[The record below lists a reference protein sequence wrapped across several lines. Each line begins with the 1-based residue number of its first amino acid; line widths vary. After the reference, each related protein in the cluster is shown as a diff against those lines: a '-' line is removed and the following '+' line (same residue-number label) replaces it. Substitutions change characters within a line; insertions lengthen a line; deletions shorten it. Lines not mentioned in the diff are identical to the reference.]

1 MPNPDGANQSSV
13 KSLVFAGVLAILG
26 ITTVL
31 IVAAAWLGS
40 QMETQLK
47 WTDHT
52 HRVRYLLSGIE
63 ADMVRAESAER
74 GYVLLGKEE
83 FLQGYDAIINIDKQ
97 IEELQAEIS
106 DNAPQVQRCSE
117 LREAVDQKVA
127 FMGRCI
133 SLKRAGQ
140 EAELKAL
147 IASGEGLAR
156 GQAIHRSAAAM
167 DGVESN
173 LLEKRRTILS
183 QTQAGLNWTLLLGLC
198 LDLVVGLTVLS
209 FLTQRLAPLAPAAS
223 FAERIGRGDL
233 TSEPLPVGYRDEVG
247 RVSISLNQMLANL
260 RAAAHQNQNHADT
273 LNGATAKIASATKEQ
288 AVALQQ
294 QSTAMQQTSVTLEEL
309 GQSASQI
316 AERARE
322 VASRAEATSQA
333 AGVGLES
340 VRKSVRSTQ
349 SLVEQVQVVS
359 ERINAL
365 GEKTDAI
372 RSIVL
377 SVNDIAERSNVL
389 ALNAAILAAAAGS
402 EGKSFTV
409 VANEMKS
416 LADQCKEAT
425 VQVRELL
432 GEVERGIQ
440 ASVVLIEEAGKRSMS
455 GSTFTDEAS
464 VSIHQLSSQ
473 VNDSTQAFQQIV
485 AATNQQ
491 RLAFEQV
498 AEALLSIRQATGQSA
513 ATTGQLE
520 ATTRELHR
528 LSSDLVKS
536 LDAYKM
542 ERQG

>member
-1 MPNPDGANQSSV
+1 MPNNQNSSV
-13 KSLVFAGVLAILG
+13 KNLVYAGVLTVLS
-26 ITTVL
+26 ITTIL
-31 IVAAAWLGS
+31 IVSGAWLGS
-40 QMETQLK
+40 QMDNQLR

-52 HRVRYLLSGIE
+52 HQVRRLLAGIE
-63 ADMVRAESAER
+63 GDLVRAESAQR
-74 GYVLLGKEE
+74 AFVLMGKEE
-83 FLQGYDAIINIDKQ
+83 FLSGYDSANDLSKQ
-97 IEELQAEIS
+97 LDSLQQLVA
-106 DNAPQVQRCSE
+106 DNGEQVSRCAA
-117 LREAVDQKVA
+117 LREQVDQKLA

-133 SLKRAGQ
+133 TLKRAGQ
-140 EAELKAL
+140 EAELKTY
-147 IASGEGLAR
+147 IGGGEGLEK
-156 GQAIHRSAAAM
+156 GQAIHRSVATM
-167 DGVESN
+167 DGVESS
-173 LLEKRRTILS
+173 LLESRRASLS
-183 QTQAGLNWTLLLGLC
+183 RTQVGLNWTLLVGLC
-198 LDLVVGLTVLS
+198 VDLVVGLTVLS
-209 FLTQRLAPLAPAAS
+209 VLAQRLAPLGPAAD
-223 FAERIGRGDL
+223 FAERIGKGDL
-233 TSEPLPVGYRDEVG
+233 TSDPLPVRIYDEVG
-247 RVSISLNQMLANL
+247 RVSSSLNHMLTNL
-260 RAAAHQNQNHADT
+260 RAGAHQNQNHADT
-273 LNGATAKIASATKEQ
+273 LNSVTAKIASASREQ

-316 AERARE
+316 ADRARE
-322 VASRAEATSQA
+322 VASRAEATSAA
-333 AGVGLES
+333 AGVGLDS

-349 SLVEQVQVVS
+349 SLVDQVQVVS

-425 VQVRELL
+425 VQVRDLL

-440 ASVVLIEEAGKRSMS
+440 ASVVLIEEAGKRGLS

-464 VSIHQLSSQ
+464 VSIHQLNSQ

-498 AEALLSIRQATGQSA
+498 AEALLSIRQATSQSA
-513 ATTGQLE
+513 SSTQQLE
-520 ATTRELHR
+520 QTTRELHR
-528 LSSDLVKS
+528 LSGELVKS
-536 LDAYKM
+536 LDHYKM
-542 ERQG
+542 DRPG

>member
-1 MPNPDGANQSSV
+1 MPNNQNSSV
-13 KSLVFAGVLAILG
+13 KNLVYAGVLTVLS
-26 ITTVL
+26 ITTIL
-31 IVAAAWLGS
+31 IVSGAWLGS
-40 QMETQLK
+40 QMDNQLR

-52 HRVRYLLSGIE
+52 HEVRRLLAGIE
-63 ADMVRAESAER
+63 GDLVRAESAQR
-74 GYVLLGKEE
+74 AFVLMGKEE
-83 FLQGYDAIINIDKQ
+83 FLSGYDSANDLSKQ
-97 IEELQAEIS
+97 LDSLQQLVA
-106 DNAPQVQRCSE
+106 DNGEQVSRCAA
-117 LREAVDQKVA
+117 LREQVDQKLA

-133 SLKRAGQ
+133 TLKRAGQ
-140 EAELKAL
+140 EAELKTY
-147 IASGEGLAR
+147 IGGGEGLEK
-156 GQAIHRSAAAM
+156 GQAIHRSVATM
-167 DGVESN
+167 DGVESS
-173 LLEKRRTILS
+173 LLESRRASLS
-183 QTQAGLNWTLLLGLC
+183 RTQVGLNWTLLVGLC
-198 LDLVVGLTVLS
+198 VDLVVGLTVLS
-209 FLTQRLAPLAPAAS
+209 VLAQRLAPLGPAAD
-223 FAERIGRGDL
+223 FAERIGKGDL
-233 TSEPLPVGYRDEVG
+233 TSDPLPVRIYDEVG
-247 RVSISLNQMLANL
+247 RVSSSLNHMLSNL
-260 RAAAHQNQNHADT
+260 RAGAHQNQNHADT
-273 LNGATAKIASATKEQ
+273 LNSVTAKIASASREQ

-316 AERARE
+316 ADRARE
-322 VASRAEATSQA
+322 VASRAEATSAA
-333 AGVGLES
+333 AGVGLDS

-349 SLVEQVQVVS
+349 SLVDQVQVVS

-425 VQVRELL
+425 VQVRDLL

-440 ASVVLIEEAGKRSMS
+440 ASVVLIEEAGKRGLS

-464 VSIHQLSSQ
+464 VSIHQLNSQ

-498 AEALLSIRQATGQSA
+498 AEALLSIRQATAQSA
-513 ATTGQLE
+513 SSTQQLE
-520 ATTRELHR
+520 QTTRELHR
-528 LSSDLVKS
+528 LSGELVKS
-536 LDAYKM
+536 LDHYKM
-542 ERQG
+542 DRPG

>member
-1 MPNPDGANQSSV
+1 MPNRQTSSV
-13 KSLVFAGVLAILG
+13 KSWVYLGVITILS

-31 IVAAAWLGS
+31 IVAGAWLGS
-40 QMETQLK
+40 QMDNQLR

-52 HRVRYLLSGIE
+52 HRVRQKLASIE
-63 ADMVRAESAER
+63 GDLVRAESAER
-74 GYVLLGKEE
+74 AFVLMGKEE
-83 FLQGYDAIINIDKQ
+83 FLNGYEAVNDITKRID
-97 IEELQAEIS
+97 ELQQLVA
-106 DNAPQVQRCSE
+106 DNGEQVSRCAS
-117 LREAVDQKVA
+117 LREQVDAKLT

-133 SLKRAGQ
+133 ALKRAGQ
-140 EAELKAL
+140 EAELKNYVG
-147 IASGEGLAR
+147 SGEGLEK
-156 GQAIHRSAAAM
+156 GQAIHRTVATM
-167 DGVESN
+167 DGVESG
-173 LLEKRRTILS
+173 LLETRRSGLS
-183 QTQAGLNWTLLLGLC
+183 KTQAGLNWTLLVGL
-198 LDLVVGLTVLS
+198 LVDLVVGFAVLS
-209 FLTQRLAPLAPAAS
+209 ELARRLAPLGPAAN
-223 FAERIGRGDL
+223 FAERIGQGDL
-233 TSEPLPVGYRDEVG
+233 TSEPLVVSFRDEVG
-247 RVSISLNQMLANL
+247 RVSLSLNQMLSNL
-260 RAAAHQNQNHADT
+260 RATAHQNQSHADT
-273 LNGATAKIASATKEQ
+273 LNTATAKIASASREQ

-333 AGVGLES
+333 AGVGLDS

-349 SLVEQVQVVS
+349 SLIDQVQVVS

-425 VQVRELL
+425 VQVRDLL

-440 ASVVLIEEAGKRSMS
+440 ASVVLIEEAGKRGSS
-455 GSTFTDEAS
+455 GSTYTDEAS
-464 VSIHQLSSQ
+464 ISIHQLNSQ

-491 RLAFEQV
+491 KLAFEQV
-498 AEALLSIRQATGQSA
+498 AEALLSIRQATTQSA
-513 ATTGQLE
+513 SSTQQLE
-520 ATTRELHR
+520 QTTRELHR
-528 LSSDLVKS
+528 LSGELVKS
-536 LDAYKM
+536 LDGYKM
-542 ERQG
+542 DRPG

>member
-1 MPNPDGANQSSV
+1 MSNNTSSV
-13 KSLVFAGVLAILG
+13 RNLVYAGVLAILS
-26 ITTVL
+26 ITMVL
-31 IVAAAWLGS
+31 IIAAAWLGS
-40 QMETQLK
+40 QMEKQLK

-52 HRVRYLLSGIE
+52 HTVRHLLSSIE
-63 ADMVRAESAER
+63 TDLLRAESAQR
-74 GYVLLGKEE
+74 AYTLMGKEE
-83 FLQGYDAIINIDKQ
+83 FLAGYDAINGIGQQLDS
-97 IEELQAEIS
+97 LQLEVS
-106 DNAPQVQRCSE
+106 DNPDQVNSCTK
-117 LREAVDQKVA
+117 LREAIDQKIA
-127 FMGRCI
+127 FMSRCI
-133 SLKRAGQ
+133 SLRRNGQ
-140 EAELKAL
+140 EAELKSF
-147 IASGEGLAR
+147 ITTGEGLDKA
-156 GQAIHRSAAAM
+156 QAVHRFAAAM

-173 LLEKRRTILS
+173 LLEKRRGTLAS
-183 QTQAGLNWTLLLGLC
+183 TQAGLNLTLLFGLFI
-198 LDLVVGLTVLS
+198 DLAVGLAVLTVLG
-209 FLTQRLAPLAPAAS
+209 QRLAPLAPAAS

-233 TSEPLPVGYRDEVG
+233 TSDPMIVRNNDEVG
-247 RVSISLNQMLANL
+247 RVCSSLNQMLGNL
-260 RAAAHQNQNHADT
+260 RLSAQQNQNHADT
-273 LNGATAKIASATKEQ
+273 LNGATARIASASKEQ

-316 AERARE
+316 ADRARE

-333 AGVGLES
+333 AGAGLES

-349 SLVEQVQVVS
+349 SLVDQVVVVS

-432 GEVERGIQ
+432 GDVERGIQ
-440 ASVVLIEEAGKRSMS
+440 ASVVLIEEAGKRGMS
-455 GSTFTDEAS
+455 GTTFTDEAS
-464 VSIHQLSSQ
+464 VSIHQLNSQ

-491 RLAFEQV
+491 KLAFEQV
-498 AEALLSIRQATGQSA
+498 SEALLSIRQATQQSA
-513 ATTGQLE
+513 STTQQLE
-520 ATTRELHR
+520 QTTKELHR
-528 LSSDLVKS
+528 LSGDLVKS
-536 LDAYKM
+536 LDTFKM
-542 ERQG
+542 DRPG

>member
-1 MPNPDGANQSSV
+1 VSNQTSSV
-13 KSLVFAGVLAILG
+13 RNLVYLGVLSILS
-26 ITTVL
+26 ITMVL
-31 IVAAAWLGS
+31 IIAAAWLGS
-40 QMETQLK
+40 QMDKQLK

-52 HRVRYLLSGIE
+52 HLVRHMLSGIE
-63 ADMVRAESAER
+63 SDLVRAESAQR
-74 GYVLLGKEE
+74 AYTLMGKEE
-83 FLQGYDAIINIDKQ
+83 FLAGYDSINNIGQQLDK
-97 IEELQAEIS
+97 LQFEVS
-106 DNAPQVQRCSE
+106 DNKDQVDSCTK
-117 LREAVDQKVA
+117 LREAIDQKIS
-127 FMGRCI
+127 FMSRAI
-133 SLKRAGQ
+133 SLKRTGQ
-140 EAELKAL
+140 EAELKAF
-147 IASGEGLAR
+147 IQSGEGLDKA
-156 GQAIHRSAAAM
+156 QAVHRYAAAM

-173 LLEKRRTILS
+173 LLDKRRTSLAA
-183 QTQAGLNWTLLLGLC
+183 TQAGLNWTLLVGLC
-198 LDLVVGLTVLS
+198 VDLIVGLAVLS
-209 FLTQRLAPLAPAAS
+209 VLGQRLAPLGPAAN

-233 TSEPLPVGYRDEVG
+233 TSDPLLVRNNDEVG
-247 RVSISLNQMLANL
+247 RVSSSLNQMLLNL
-260 RAAAHQNQNHADT
+260 RGSAQQNQSHADT
-273 LNGATAKIASATKEQ
+273 LNDATARIASASKEQ

-309 GQSASQI
+309 SQSASQI
-316 AERARE
+316 ADRARE

-349 SLVEQVQVVS
+349 SLVDQVQVVS

-432 GEVERGIQ
+432 GDVERGIQ
-440 ASVVLIEEAGKRSMS
+440 ASVVLIEEAGKRGMS

-464 VSIHQLSSQ
+464 VSIHQLNSQ

-491 RLAFEQV
+491 KLAFEQV
-498 AEALLSIRQATGQSA
+498 SEALLSIRQATQQSA
-513 ATTGQLE
+513 STTQQLE
-520 ATTRELHR
+520 QTTRELHR
-528 LSSDLVKS
+528 LSGDLVKS
-536 LDAYKM
+536 LDNFRM
-542 ERQG
+542 DRPG